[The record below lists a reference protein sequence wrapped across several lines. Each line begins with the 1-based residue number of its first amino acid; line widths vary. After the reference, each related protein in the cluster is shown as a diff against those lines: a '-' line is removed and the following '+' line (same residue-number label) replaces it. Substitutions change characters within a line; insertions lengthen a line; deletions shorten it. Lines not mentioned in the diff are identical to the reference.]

1 MKYVKLGNTDVSVS
15 VLAMGC
21 WALGGGAVWGRQDEA
36 DSLATVHAALDMG
49 VNFFD
54 TAEGYD
60 DSEEVLG
67 RALAGRRHQA
77 VIATKVSRANLSDEE
92 IRKAC
97 ESSLRRLKT
106 DVIDLYQIHWP
117 SRVVPLAET
126 AEALER
132 LRADGK
138 IRAAGVSNFGVR
150 DLADLPAPH
159 LPSGRFEEGAGLFV
173 TDQLPYS
180 LLWRAIEYEIRDK
193 CRAAGVGILAYSPL
207 AEGLLTGKYASAED
221 VPAGRARTRHFSSHR
236 PGVRHGEPGCEE
248 ETFAAVE
255 RIRRV
260 GERAGEP
267 MARLA
272 LAWVLAQP
280 GITAV
285 IAGARRPE
293 QIRHNARAV
302 DLELSAEVI
311 GELDAAT
318 EALKRKLGPN
328 PDMWQSQSRFR

>member
-1 MKYVKLGNTDVSVS
+1 MKYVNLGNTDISVS

-77 VIATKVSRANLSDEE
+77 VIATKVSRAKLSGEE
-92 IRKAC
+92 LRKAC

-138 IRAAGVSNFGVR
+138 IRAAGVSNFGVQ
-150 DLADLPAPH
+150 DLADL
-159 LPSGRFEEGAGLFV
+159 LDGAICV

-193 CRAAGVGILAYSPL
+193 CRTAGVGILAYSPL
-207 AEGLLTGKYASAED
+207 AEGLLTGKYASAEE
-221 VPAGRARTRHFSSHR
+221 VPEGRARTRHFSSHR
-236 PGVRHGEPGCEE
+236 PGVRHGEPGCEV

-255 RIRRV
+255 RIRCIS
-260 GERAGEP
+260 ERAGEP

-280 GITAV
+280 GVTAV

-293 QIRHNARAV
+293 QIQQNVRAV
-302 DLELSAEVI
+302 DLQLSAEVI
-311 GELDAAT
+311 CELDAAT
-318 EALKRKLGPN
+318 EALKRSLGAN
-328 PDMWQSQSRFR
+328 PDMWQSKSRFR